1 MQREKYGK
9 LKYTDTAVRSLTR
22 HIATVTHM
30 RYSITQC
37 YLPLD
42 RGDIPAFTP
51 AEVGTQLSD
60 PGEMQGWV
68 DLVGLLHTEMACPP
82 EDSYP
87 SKY

>member
-22 HIATVTHM
+22 HTATVTHM

-42 RGDIPAFTP
+42 RGDIPAFTQ

-60 PGEMQGWV
+60 PGEMQG
-68 DLVGLLHTEMACPP
+68 
-82 EDSYP
+82 
-87 SKY
+87 